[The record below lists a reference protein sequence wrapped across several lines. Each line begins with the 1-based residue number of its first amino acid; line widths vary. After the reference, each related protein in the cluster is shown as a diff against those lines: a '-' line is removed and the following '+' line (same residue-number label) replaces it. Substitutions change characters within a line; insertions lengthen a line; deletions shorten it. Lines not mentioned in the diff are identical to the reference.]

1 MVTRPFVMI
10 TTATLAM
17 FVYIGVLTPLLPR
30 LIEEHLG
37 GNEFDIGL
45 NLAIFST
52 CAVLIRPRLGHFAEQ
67 HGLRLTMCF
76 GALLAATATAACTLI
91 NSRWLLLPLRGVQGI
106 GDASLFVAGA
116 TSISDLAPAGR
127 DAEAASYFSVAVFGG
142 LGIGPVI
149 GETVVGANRFDAGL
163 LTAAGFAVLAAALAT
178 LTPAGKREHDV
189 VVRQTP
195 PRFHRGAIPS
205 GLVLA
210 LGVGGFVTFNAFMP
224 EYAKSVGLG
233 GSKWVFATYAAVCLL
248 IRVVAATV
256 PDRIGHARA
265 VTFALTT
272 MMTGLAVL
280 FAFDV
285 PAGVF
290 AGAVILAIGISFQY
304 PGLMAMVVD
313 VVPEHERI
321 RAIATFTMF
330 FEIGTASGALSLG
343 TLADLTSKRSA
354 FAGGAAFCAVAL
366 LVLWSFTVPR
376 TRRHVTV

>member
-1 MVTRPFVMI
+1 MVNRPFVLI

-17 FVYIGVLTPLLPR
+17 FVYIGVMTPLLPR
-30 LIEEHLG
+30 LIEEQLG

-45 NLAIFST
+45 NLAIFSI
-52 CAVLIRPRLGHFAEQ
+52 CAVLIRPRLGHFAER
-67 HGLRLTMCF
+67 HGLRLTMIV
-76 GALLAATATAACTLI
+76 GALVAAAATAACTLVDT
-91 NSRWLLLPLRGVQGI
+91 RWLLLPLRGLQGI
-106 GDASLFVAGA
+106 GEASLFVAGA
-116 TSISDLAPAGR
+116 TSISDLAPVGR

-149 GETVVGANRFDAGL
+149 GETVVGADRFDAGL
-163 LTAAGFAVLAAALAT
+163 LTAAGFAALAAVLAT
-178 LTPAGKREHDV
+178 LTPAGKREHDE
-189 VVRQTP
+189 RQRP
-195 PRFHRGAIPS
+195 GFHRAAIPS
-205 GLVLA
+205 GLVLS
-210 LGVGGFVTFNAFMP
+210 LGVAGFVTFNAFMP
-224 EYAKSVGLG
+224 EYAKSVGLS

-272 MMTGLAVL
+272 MMTGLGTL
-280 FAFDV
+280 FVFAE

-290 AGAVILAIGISFQY
+290 AGTVILAIGISFQY

-313 VVPEHERI
+313 VVPEHDRV

-330 FEIGTASGALSLG
+330 FEIGTACGGLSLG

-354 FAGGAAFCAVAL
+354 FAGGAAFCALAL
-366 LVLWSFTVPR
+366 VVLWRVAVPR

>member
-1 MVTRPFVMI
+1 MVTRPFVLI
-10 TTATLAM
+10 TLATLAM
-17 FVYIGVLTPLLPR
+17 FTYIGVMTPLLPR
-30 LIEEHLG
+30 LIEEQLG

-52 CAVLIRPRLGHFAEQ
+52 CAVLIRPRLGRFAEQ
-67 HGLRLTMCF
+67 HGLRLTMCI
-76 GALLAATATAACTLI
+76 GALVAAAATAACTLVD
-91 NSRWLLLPLRGVQGI
+91 SRWLLLPLRGMQGI
-106 GDASLFVAGA
+106 GEASLFVAGA
-116 TSISDLAPAGR
+116 TSISDLAPVGR

-149 GETVVGANRFDAGL
+149 GETVVGSNHFDAGL
-163 LTAAGFAVLAAALAT
+163 FTAAGFAVLAAALAT
-178 LTPAGKREHDV
+178 LTPEGKRDHAV
-189 VVRQTP
+189 GQSPGFNRK
-195 PRFHRGAIPS
+195 AIPS

-224 EYAKSVGLG
+224 EYSKTIGLS

-265 VTFALTT
+265 VTIALTA
-272 MMTGLAVL
+272 MMTGLGAL
-280 FAFDV
+280 FVFAE

-313 VVPEHERI
+313 AVPEHERV

-330 FEIGTASGALSLG
+330 FEIGTATGGLSLG
-343 TLADLTSKRSA
+343 AFADLTSKRSA
-354 FAGGAAFCAVAL
+354 FAGGAVFCAIAL
-366 LVLWSFTVPR
+366 VVLWRFAVPR
-376 TRRHVTV
+376 MHRHVAV